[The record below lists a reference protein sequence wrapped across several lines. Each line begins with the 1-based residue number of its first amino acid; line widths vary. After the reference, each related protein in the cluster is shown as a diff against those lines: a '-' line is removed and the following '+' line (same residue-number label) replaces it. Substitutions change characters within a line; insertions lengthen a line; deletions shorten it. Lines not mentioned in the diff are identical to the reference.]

1 MSMTQNRLL
10 SAAAVAALGLAVA
23 WPAADAQAQ
32 AANRNIVIVTPDE
45 PATLEPCGMDTSHI
59 GRVVKQNIAETLT
72 EIDPSNG
79 SVKPRLAL
87 SWEKLTPT
95 TWRFKLRDGV
105 KFSDGEPFN
114 AETAASSI
122 NRTMSKTIECTTRT
136 RFFAKITF
144 TPKAV
149 DALTLDIEASE
160 PVPILPT
167 QMGVMAIVSPK
178 VTREKLTDEP
188 VGTGPYVFDSWK
200 RGSEVTIKRNPNYW
214 GAKPDIEQAK
224 YVWRNES
231 SVRASMVKIGEADFA
246 PVIAPQDATDPKMDF
261 SYLNSETSWLK
272 IDVTRAPLDDRR
284 VRLAMNYAIDRNA
297 LRGSLFPKDVIP
309 ATQVVIPAVL
319 GHNHDI
325 DKKVWAYDQAK
336 ARQLIAEAKAAG
348 VPVDKEILIVGRIN
362 YYPNGQE
369 HMEALMGMLNAVGLN
384 TKLQMFEVN
393 QWTSINRRP
402 FKEDRGP
409 TLVQSMHDNN
419 NGDAVFSAYP
429 RYGCEGISSNTCD
442 PKLEELITKAATL
455 SGPEREKTWQEAFRY
470 IYEDMVA
477 DVNMFHMVGFSRVG
491 PRIDFKPSVATNS
504 EIQIAQMKLK

>member
-1 MSMTQNRLL
+1 MFVN
-10 SAAAVAALGLAVA
+10 
-23 WPAADAQAQ
+23 
-32 AANRNIVIVTPDE
+32 
-45 PATLEPCGMDTSHI
+45 
-59 GRVVKQNIAETLT
+59 
-72 EIDPSNG
+72 
-79 SVKPRLAL
+79 
-87 SWEKLTPT
+87 
-95 TWRFKLRDGV
+95 
-105 KFSDGEPFN
+105 
-114 AETAASSI
+114 
-122 NRTMSKTIECTTRT
+122 
-136 RFFAKITF
+136 FF
-144 TPKAV
+144 
-149 DALTLDIEASE
+149 
-160 PVPILPT
+160 
-167 QMGVMAIVSPK
+167 
-178 VTREKLTDEP
+178 
-188 VGTGPYVFDSWK
+188 
-200 RGSEVTIKRNPNYW
+200 
-214 GAKPDIEQAK
+214 
-224 YVWRNES
+224 
-231 SVRASMVKIGEADFA
+231 
-246 PVIAPQDATDPKMDF
+246 
-261 SYLNSETSWLK
+261 
-272 IDVTRAPLDDRR
+272 
-284 VRLAMNYAIDRNA
+284 
-297 LRGSLFPKDVIP
+297 
-309 ATQVVIPAVL
+309 
-319 GHNHDI
+319 HD
-325 DKKVWAYDQAK
+325 
-336 ARQLIAEAKAAG
+336 LKAAG